1 MADYNEQIDEFAP
14 ATPDAIQPEPPAVQP
29 VPPEPVQ
36 AAPVQSTHENP
47 YDTIIKEQTEQ
58 INALIAHNESLTA
71 QINALIKNGAQIQ
84 QSQPIVGNPIGALNT
99 ASLASDE
106 DWSLEALAKDI
117 GKKPKH

>member
-14 ATPDAIQPEPPAVQP
+14 AMPDAIQPEPPAVQP